1 MTRTLRFSKELARMT
16 HCGYES
22 QCLHACMY
30 HYNVGIPQM
39 EEPRHYEFALA
50 GAVMVLVGCLLLFY
64 LLGVI
69 GILSVLPGLLV
80 GVGIIFAALGL
91 VRIGQNRRVGKMYVL
106 YGVVSFFTGAIWF
119 GWAIQLIVAQYAL
132 ALLLILFGS
141 IFLLYS
147 TATRSSYPSR
157 KQTTTT
163 ETTTTTT
170 EVCSSCGTPRR
181 GQLPFCSKCSKPF

>member
-1 MTRTLRFSKELARMT
+1 
-16 HCGYES
+16 
-22 QCLHACMY
+22 
-30 HYNVGIPQM
+30 M
-39 EEPRHYEFALA
+39 EESRHYEFALA

-69 GILSVLPGLLV
+69 GIFTVLPGLLV
-80 GVGIIFAALGL
+80 GVGIIFLALGL
-91 VRIGQNRRVGKMYVL
+91 VRIGQQRRIGRMYVL
-106 YGVVSFFTGAIWF
+106 YGVVSFIAGAIWF

-147 TATRSSYPSR
+147 TATGTPFLGGRR
-157 KQTTTT
+157 TTTT

-170 EVCSSCGTPRR
+170 QMGQQKVCRNCGAYVGP
-181 GQLPFCSKCSKPF
+181 QEPFCNKCGKQV